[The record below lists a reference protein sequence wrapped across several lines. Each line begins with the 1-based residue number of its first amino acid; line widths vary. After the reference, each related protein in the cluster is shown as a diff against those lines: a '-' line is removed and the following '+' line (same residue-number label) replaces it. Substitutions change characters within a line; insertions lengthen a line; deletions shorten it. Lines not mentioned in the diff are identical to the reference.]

1 MNEEILGNIWNQLS
15 ENGVTE
21 SDFDTWKSNF
31 ENDEQVQGNVYS
43 YLKDIGATNSSKTS
57 WKKNVGIAAIKKQK
71 TKEDQTQEDATVK
84 EDNTASTSEDGLS
97 E

>member
-31 ENDEQVQGNVYS
+31 ENDEQVQGNVYL
-43 YLKDIGATNSSKTS
+43 LKRH
-57 WKKNVGIAAIKKQK
+57 WRY
-71 TKEDQTQEDATVK
+71 
-84 EDNTASTSEDGLS
+84 
-97 E
+97 